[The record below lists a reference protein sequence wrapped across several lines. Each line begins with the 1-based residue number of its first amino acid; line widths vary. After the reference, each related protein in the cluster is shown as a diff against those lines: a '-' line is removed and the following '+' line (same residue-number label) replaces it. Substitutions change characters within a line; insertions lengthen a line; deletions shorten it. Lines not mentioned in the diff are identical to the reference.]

1 VGEDIH
7 SVAGDDFFNSAIF
20 QTYNDELNIIVIT
33 GVAKDD
39 HLTSQGN
46 KLDIVDRLTRTIK
59 NYIEKCMLENETTKW
74 TRFLPNIVDLYN
86 NTPHR
91 AHNSYSTPQEVY
103 DDEDYGQKLF
113 EGQFKKNEKIVM
125 EFAPDDKVRLLLGK
139 NKFQKESARY
149 STEIYKVIEQIGHK
163 F

>member
-74 TRFLPNIVDLYN
+74 TRFLQKIVDLCN

-103 DDEDYGQKLF
+103 DDEDYQKLF
-113 EGQFKKNEKIVM
+113 EGQFEKNDKIVM
-125 EFAPDDKVRLLLGK
+125 EFSTGDQVRLLLGK
-139 NKFQKESARY
+139 GKFEKESARY
-149 STEIYKVIEQIGHK
+149 STELFKVIEQIGYN